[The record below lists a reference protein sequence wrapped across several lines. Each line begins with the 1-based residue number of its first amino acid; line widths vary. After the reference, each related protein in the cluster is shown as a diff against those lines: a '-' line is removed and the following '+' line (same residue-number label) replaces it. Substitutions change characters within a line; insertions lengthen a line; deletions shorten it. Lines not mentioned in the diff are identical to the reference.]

1 METVGVGAKLDW
13 TLGVACSGRAILAL
27 EYAGSDAEPDELF
40 AALGI
45 SS

>member
-1 METVGVGAKLDW
+1 MVGVGAKLDW
-13 TLGVACSGRAILAL
+13 TLGVEACSGRAILAL
-27 EYAGSDAEPDELF
+27 EYAGSEAEPDELF